1 MVTKGLGAS
10 NTIVHR
16 LHLRVREVP
25 GRVRWSWLS
34 GSFVVVLDDYC
45 LLLVFWKDLVEEL
58 DSPRVPHAL
67 GVHLLQRL
75 EGSFVGSGQ
84 HALHELLAMLGSMV
98 GVCLLDCELLL
109 LELLEIWR
117 LLLCELVVAV
127 LLLERSLLLRRP
139 LGRLVG
145 TQGGWL
151 VWTRRGW
158 LGLMLLLLM
167 LLLCLRW

>member
-1 MVTKGLGAS
+1 VVTKGRGAS

-25 GRVRWSWLS
+25 DRVRRSRLL
-34 GSFVVVLDDYC
+34 GSSVVVLDGYW
-45 LLLVFWKDLVEEL
+45 LLLVLWENLVEEL

-75 EGSFVGSGQ
+75 GGSFVGSGQ

-98 GVCLLDCELLL
+98 GVCLLNRELLL

-127 LLLERSLLLRRP
+127 LLLERSLLL
-139 LGRLVG
+139 
-145 TQGGWL
+145 
-151 VWTRRGW
+151 
-158 LGLMLLLLM
+158 
-167 LLLCLRW
+167 